1 MKEKEIE
8 KIKYWTEIA
17 EYDLITAKAMLETKR
32 FLYVG
37 FMCHQTIEKIL
48 KAMHVLKFPTETPP
62 YTHDLLKLA
71 KLTCIYEQMNEEQK
85 NVIRTLQ
92 PLNIESRYPSYK
104 DDIFSSLSKERCA
117 FILNQTEGLCKW
129 IKEQL

>member
-1 MKEKEIE
+1 MNDKVN
-8 KIKYWTEIA
+8 YWIEIA
-17 EYDLITAKAMLETKR
+17 EYDLNTAKAMMKTKR

-48 KAMHVLKFPTETPP
+48 KAMHVVKFPTETPL

-71 KLTCIYEQMNEEQK
+71 KITNLFEKMSQEQK
-85 NVIRTLQ
+85 ETIRALQ
-92 PLNIESRYPSYK
+92 PLNLESRYPSYK

-117 FILNQTEGLCKW
+117 FILNQTEGLFQW
-129 IKEQL
+129 VKEQL